1 MKNITKIALGLIM
14 INTFSMAGTSA
25 NELYSKVTID
35 ELEYQDNS
43 EKNVAWDTNLWI
55 GDETDKLYFYTEGEK
70 PKDGIAQSENQLVY
84 SKAIAPFWDAQFG
97 VGYDKA
103 GSNNQT
109 WGVLSIQGLAPYFF
123 ETRTSLL
130 VGQGGNVGLR
140 FDAEY
145 EALFTQK
152 LILTPSIAI
161 DAYSKDDLS
170 MGLGKGLSNITAGM
184 RLRYEIKRE
193 FAPYVGVEWS
203 KNFGNTADISPLN
216 ESYVVGGVRVWF

>member
-1 MKNITKIALGLIM
+1 MKNITKIALGLMM
-14 INTFSMAGTSA
+14 ISTFSMAGTSA
-25 NELYSKVTID
+25 NGLYYKLSIN

-43 EKNVAWDTNLWI
+43 EKNIAWDTSLWI
-55 GDETDKLYFYTEGEK
+55 GDETDKLYFYTQGEK
-70 PKDGIAQSENQLVY
+70 PKNASTGSENQLVY

-97 VGYDKA
+97 VGYDKV
-103 GSNNQT
+103 GNNNQA

-145 EALFTQK
+145 QTLFTQK

-161 DAYSKDDLS
+161 DAYSKDDPS

-216 ESYVVGGVRVWF
+216 ESYVVVGVRVWF

>member
-1 MKNITKIALGLIM
+1 M
-14 INTFSMAGTSA
+14 
-25 NELYSKVTID
+25 
-35 ELEYQDNS
+35 
-43 EKNVAWDTNLWI
+43 AWD
-55 GDETDKLYFYTEGEK
+55 YFAY
-70 PKDGIAQSENQLVY
+70 
-84 SKAIAPFWDAQFG
+84 
-97 VGYDKA
+97 
-103 GSNNQT
+103 
-109 WGVLSIQGLAPYFF
+109 QGLAPYFF

-130 VGQGGNVGLR
+130 VGQWGNVGLR

-193 FAPYVGVEWS
+193 FAPYIGVEWS

-216 ESYVVGGVRVWF
+216 ESYVVGGVRIWF